1 MKYQLKNK
9 STDEVVSVVEH
20 SEFGVEEA
28 RNYFLRIKQLDEK
41 EFDNLFSVNKE
52 VVNKPKNPYKWW
64 HEEAKT
70 LDDF

>member
-41 EFDNLFSVNKE
+41 EFDNLFSVSKE
-52 VVNKPKNPYKWW
+52 VVNKSKNPYEWW